1 MELTE
6 LEKAERVEKL
16 AKLHEEV
23 FRFLLKKRE
32 ANPSL
37 RYTLRSYNTGERL
50 DRGYW
55 FLGSETNDSLYVSFW
70 NVYGILKNKGLSH
83 PAILFEIDV
92 DGKSTLFID
101 TNGFNEQ
108 HREVLNEI
116 ALSLGLEK
124 RTDKEWKTK
133 DSGIDVKNKFK
144 GLELFATTQR
154 PFIDSFFKLRGVE
167 NDFPPIGEIE
177 FTARF
182 DKIQRRRQDLESKRV
197 DNKLPNFLKNKLFVE
212 TLQLTNINAF
222 KSLNLSFNKQITCFI
237 GGNGSG
243 KTTILR
249 AIALG
254 LVGVDAFEEENKS
267 KTNLLRIERATE
279 IPIYASD
286 GSIDLFYEHQ
296 GKKHENGIAFTSI
309 DGGLEVNEG
318 KNSSEGENILADEK
332 ELKALVVGFAQQSYS
347 KPKFSNRRRPNMTDI
362 EALILNDPNNRFEE
376 FIQWFELGLKKS
388 GPEYTTFRDVVSKII
403 ETINDCI
410 RKSEEDN
417 TNDIDFVEEA
427 KSYVKTRQNP
437 EGIPSDKLSQGY
449 RNLLGWVGFFAK
461 RMYEYHSHLV
471 ENEILSE
478 ETDFL
483 QLPAVCLI
491 DEIDTYLHPDWQYS
505 ILKGLVDSFPNVQF
519 FITSHS
525 PFVLTSVPHDRITI
539 YDLHTEG
546 GEVSVSEIEE
556 NLSGADANRA
566 ADKISSH
573 RSKKPL
579 KLFNLLQNNI
589 DNNRLDEAEQIL
601 NQLIEDEKVDENRDL
616 EILRAKRLIRT
627 KKLLQST
634 KPTTL

>member
-1 MELTE
+1 MELKE
-6 LEKAERVEKL
+6 LERVERVEKL

-32 ANPSL
+32 ADPSL

-55 FLGSETNDSLYVSFW
+55 FLGSENNDSLYVSFW
-70 NVYGILKNKGLSH
+70 NVYGKLEHKSLMH
-83 PAILFEIDV
+83 PAILLEIDIN
-92 DGKSTLFID
+92 GQSTLFID
-101 TNGFNEQ
+101 TNGFSEQ
-108 HREVLNEI
+108 HSKVLAEI
-116 ALSLGLEK
+116 ASSLGLAKQKNPKLWK
-124 RTDKEWKTK
+124 RENI
-133 DSGIDVKNKFK
+133 GIDVKK

-167 NDFPPIGEIE
+167 NDFPSIGEIE

-182 DKIQRRRQDLESKRV
+182 DKIQRRREDLKSKRI
-197 DNKLPNFLKNKLFVE
+197 DDELSNFLKNKLFVE

-222 KSLNLSFNKQITCFI
+222 KSLNLSFNKQVTVFI

-254 LVGVDAFEEENKS
+254 LVGVNAFEGEEDKS
-267 KTNLLRIERATE
+267 KINLLRIERATE
-279 IPIYASD
+279 IPIYASKGRVD
-286 GSIDLFYEHQ
+286 VFYKYQGKEKEHGVTFESID
-296 GKKHENGIAFTSI
+296 NGLA
-309 DGGLEVNEG
+309 LEEAKNDVENEG
-318 KNSSEGENILADEK
+318 ILTEEK
-332 ELKALVVGFAQQSYS
+332 GLKTLVVGFAQQSYT
-347 KPKFSNRRRPNMTDI
+347 KPTFSNRQRPNITDI
-362 EALILNDPNNRFEE
+362 EALILNAPNNRFEE
-376 FIQWFELGLKKS
+376 FIQWFELGLKKV
-388 GPEYTTFRDVVSKII
+388 GPELNDFREIVSKII
-403 ETINDCI
+403 KVVNDCV
-410 RKSEEDN
+410 RENEEDSI
-417 TNDIDFVEEA
+417 NDIDFVGAA

-437 EGIPSDKLSQGY
+437 EGIPADKLSQGY

-461 RMYEYHSHLV
+461 RMYEYYSHLV
-471 ENEILSE
+471 KEDILSE

-483 QLPAVCLI
+483 KLPAVCLI

-505 ILKGLVDSFPNVQF
+505 ILNGLVESFPNVQF

-525 PFVLTSVPHDRITI
+525 PFVLTSIPSSKITI

-546 GEVSVSEIEE
+546 EEIAVNEIEE

-573 RSKKPL
+573 RSKRPL

-589 DNNRLDEAEQIL
+589 DNNRLDEAEQVL
-601 NQLIEDEKVDENRDL
+601 NQLIKEEKVDENRDL